1 MNLGPEVPAEAK
13 VVVEDERSRQHVA
26 HDVDDDDEHCEL
38 SATPETTHID
48 HLFVFVVSNQH
59 LHLPPYHQK
68 LNFPQNKSDIYGNNS
83 HRSPESF
90 KQMKFEKCVKRLG
103 V

>member
-68 LNFPQNKSDIYGNNS
+68 LNFPQNKSD
-83 HRSPESF
+83 
-90 KQMKFEKCVKRLG
+90 KQVRHLWKQLSSIARKFQTDEN
-103 V
+103 